1 MWMLAPWC
9 VRFCCVIDGAENRQ
23 SLRKRCHRHSL
34 AKQLLDG
41 FQRATLRRFAERNC
55 NTSGAR
61 ATGAADAMHVALSF
75 YWDIEVNHVTDAV
88 HVNAARG
95 DIGGHQDARLASLE
109 SIERA
114 LALALVLV
122 SVNGSGV
129 DSRANQALHDAVGA
143 VLGACEDHHAGHV
156 I

>member
-1 MWMLAPWC
+1 MRMLAPGG
-9 VRFCCVIDGAENRQ
+9 VRLGGVIDGAENRE
-23 SLRKRCHRHSL
+23 SLRKRCHWHSL
-34 AKQLLDG
+34 TEQLLNRL
-41 FQRATLRRFAERNC
+41 QRTTLCRFAERNR
-55 NTSGAR
+55 NTSSAR
-61 ATGAADAMHVALSF
+61 AASSADAMHVTLSF
-75 YWDIEVNHVTDAV
+75 YWNIEVHDVTDAV

-122 SVNGSGV
+122 SVNGGSINP
-129 DSRANQALHDAVGA
+129 RANQALHDAVGA
-143 VLGACEDHHAGHV
+143 VLGAREDHHTGHV

>member
-1 MWMLAPWC
+1 MRMLAPWG
-9 VRFCCVIDGAENRQ
+9 VRLCGVIDGAEHRQ
-23 SLRKRCHRHSL
+23 PLRKRRHRHRL
-34 AKQLLDG
+34 AEQLLDG
-41 FQRATLRRFAERNC
+41 FQRATLRRFAERNR

-61 ATGAADAMHVALSF
+61 ATGAADAMHVTLGF
-75 YWDIEVNHVTDAV
+75 YWNIEVNDVTDAV

-122 SVNGSGV
+122 SVNGGSINP
-129 DSRANQALHDAVGA
+129 RANQALHDAVGA